1 MILTA
6 PKESYGDT
14 MLKPLFKKIT
24 STDEKTLEKMTSWMY
39 EWWGKDEDF
48 SPDAVAC
55 YLKHGMQENRLPQTY
70 GIFLGQDIIGMYQFL
85 YDDLTVRP
93 DIYPWL
99 ANVYVEEKY
108 RGIGFGK
115 ILMENIKRTAQE
127 DIDFDEIY
135 LYTEHFGLYEKFG
148 WEFVSEIDTFLD
160 GKRIQRLY
168 RLKLR

>member
-1 MILTA
+1 
-6 PKESYGDT
+6 

-48 SPDAVAC
+48 SPEVVAC

-93 DIYPWL
+93 DIYP
-99 ANVYVEEKY
+99 
-108 RGIGFGK
+108 
-115 ILMENIKRTAQE
+115 
-127 DIDFDEIY
+127 
-135 LYTEHFGLYEKFG
+135 
-148 WEFVSEIDTFLD
+148 
-160 GKRIQRLY
+160 
-168 RLKLR
+168 